1 MATIE
6 WKPTY
11 SVGVEQ
17 LDGQHQKLLR
27 LINDLSLENPEANNK
42 KCFVLLNELVKY
54 AELHF
59 NTEENLMQTHG
70 YTGLTSHQQ
79 EHEIF
84 TEKLFELNQK
94 MTTSGETIFSEL
106 TLYLKDWYIS
116 HVLGTDQGYKDF
128 FAEKGV
134 V

>member
-6 WKPTY
+6 WKPAY

-17 LDGQHQKLLR
+17 LDEQHQKLLQ
-27 LINDLSLENPEANNK
+27 LINDLSPENPEEGAK
-42 KCFVLLNELVKY
+42 QSFVVLNELVRYVQK
-54 AELHF
+54 HF
-59 NTEENLMQTHG
+59 TTEENLMQAHA
-70 YTGLTSHQQ
+70 YPGLPEQQQ
-79 EHEIF
+79 EHEAF

-94 MTTSGETIFSEL
+94 MTASGGEILPEL

-128 FAEKGV
+128 FMEKGV
-134 V
+134 N